1 MWVDMLQSTL
11 SDLAV
16 LEWGLGICISN
27 KLPDV
32 ADTADY
38 ILLTF
43 NLLHYCLVTNPQS
56 AMFPMV
62 HKPETMNEHWM

>member
-1 MWVDMLQSTL
+1 MPVDRLYSAL

-32 ADTADY
+32 ADTAHH
-38 ILLTF
+38 LSLTS
-43 NLLHYCLVTNPQS
+43 NLPHYYPVTTPAPVSYVPNGPQ
-56 AMFPMV
+56 
-62 HKPETMNEHWM
+62 T